1 MNMRRFGVITLLS
14 ALVLSAAISAHAQ
27 GAAIMARD
35 EPVEGA
41 GGGGATASSGYGGG
55 SGRQATSAK
64 GGRTAKTTKKAGTTN
79 AVVSKTITPKP
90 KAWNGF
96 VIGDKYTFMNFEVV
110 SAEKPYH
117 TREAKANGASGLVQ
131 VEILIGADG
140 SVVSAKARTGNKLLH
155 PEAERAA
162 LASKFNR
169 PTFGGKPARAIG
181 FLVYRFG
188 AEEDDNSGSN
198 RAPAKRVAP
207 AFDFKNNRAA
217 N

>member
-1 MNMRRFGVITLLS
+1 MNMRRFGILTLLS
-14 ALVLSAAISAHAQ
+14 AVVLSAAVSAHAQ

-35 EPVEGA
+35 EPAEGA

-55 SGRQATSAK
+55 TSRPTTGAK
-64 GGRTAKTTKKAGTTN
+64 GGRTAKSTKKGATK
-79 AVVSKTITPKP
+79 AVATKPAVSKPRP
-90 KAWNGF
+90 WNGF
-96 VIGDKYTFMNFEVV
+96 VIGDKYIFMNFEVV

-131 VEILIGADG
+131 VEILIDTDG
-140 SVVSAKARTGNKLLH
+140 SVISAKARTGNKLLH

-188 AEEDDNSGSN
+188 AEDDDNSGSN
-198 RAPAKRVAP
+198 HTPAKRVAP